1 MADFPEEN
9 LEETNAAMASALEAT
24 AAILPWLSKPKQAR
38 FPADLNQRW
47 VIACQRL
54 QSTWSDRHVNGEQDV
69 RSAIFALYGLTLE
82 SADIE
87 CMRLGEALAS
97 ATDCLDQ
104 GQPPP
109 RIIAALS
116 GCIECLNDSE
126 GLEHPA
132 FAERVTHFAVRL
144 ERSIS
149 AAGEI
154 GERSSVI
161 DRLFVAE
168 THERLERMHDAL
180 AALPPDAYA
189 LLNET
194 GELLQHAEHL
204 ALHGIVHAVRKLLK
218 ALQLAGKHNSL
229 ESEAIRTHIL
239 LQLAELDQLN
249 DAVDT

>member
-1 MADFPEEN
+1 MPDFPEEN
-9 LEETNAAMASALEAT
+9 LEETNSAVASALEAT
-24 AAILPWLSKPKQAR
+24 AAILPCLVKPRQAR

-54 QSTWSDRHVNGEQDV
+54 QSTWLDRYANGEPDV
-69 RSAIFALYGLTLE
+69 RSGIFALYRLALE
-82 SADIE
+82 STDIE

-97 ATDCLDQ
+97 ATDSLDQ
-104 GQPPP
+104 SQPAP

-116 GCIECLNDSE
+116 ACIECLNDSE

-132 FAERVTHFAVRL
+132 FAERIAHFAVRL

-180 AALPPDAYA
+180 AVLPPDAYT
-189 LLNET
+189 LLNEAS
-194 GELLQHAEHL
+194 ELLQHAEQL
-204 ALHGIVHAVRKLLK
+204 ALHGIVHAVRKLLD
-218 ALQLAGKHNSL
+218 ALQLAGKHSSL

-239 LQLAELDQLN
+239 LQLAELAQLN